1 MKKTKKTTIHVEA
14 SIIGTLFS
22 WPDGFEKASL
32 HLKPE
37 MFKHYGSAYRWMLKQ
52 FDEQRSWDIQ
62 ICAANFGDITDLI
75 VASEPETLMSAIAYL
90 AEEYQVERHLAIYGF
105 AYAAMLDRQNNQ
117 YKQYHPSEIWEEVQS
132 QITDNPAPIEDER
145 RRGDKIKEALDSIED
160 MDNGV
165 PVSIED
171 WNEKLGGFKG
181 SELTFLGG
189 RPGTGKTRQAISLLL
204 DLAKQGTPTLFVSIE
219 MPERKVYLECVS
231 IMTGIDK
238 YRMMRGGL
246 ELHEV
251 RECTQAGI
259 ELSKLP
265 FYILDYRQ
273 ATNKWTMISRVVRRY
288 KRDFGVKVFGLDYI
302 QIIHSGIDKIDN
314 GNILHRLTRVSN
326 DLFMFCN
333 ATDLDCIACA
343 QLGRQVEAKPLKRPT
358 SMSDLKEAGAFEQ
371 DADKVVN
378 LWRPTSCGVE
388 RDEEGREYK
397 KSETEWIIV
406 KNRRFDIIGSFW
418 TGRQPASNQFP
429 VKDQPHAA
437 PLQEAAQA
445 DNRNFEGELPF

>member
-1 MKKTKKTTIHVEA
+1 MKKTTLHVES
-14 SIIGTLFS
+14 SIIGTLFC
-22 WPDGFEKASL
+22 WPDYFEKASL
-32 HLKPE
+32 QLKLE
-37 MFKHYGSAYRWMLKQ
+37 MFKHYKKAYRWMCKQ

-62 ICAANFGDITDLI
+62 IVTAMFGNISDLI
-75 VASEPETLMSAIAYL
+75 TAAEPETLQSAIAFL
-90 AEEYQVERHLAIYGF
+90 IEEYNREQDAATYI
-105 AYAAMLDRQNNQ
+105 AAAAMLDGQDVAEARN
-117 YKQYHPSEIWEEVQS
+117 YVLSR
-132 QITDNPAPIEDER
+132 ITDNPAPVEEER

-204 DLAKQGTPTLFVSIE
+204 DLAKQDCPTLFVSVE
-219 MPERKVYLECVS
+219 MPERAVYLECLS

-246 ELHEV
+246 ENYEV
-251 RECTQAGI
+251 KECTEAAK
-259 ELSKLP
+259 KLALIP
-265 FYILDYRQ
+265 FHIVDFKQ
-273 ATNKWTMISRVVRRY
+273 ATNKFSMISRVARRY
-288 KRDFGVKVFGLDYI
+288 KRDFSVKAFGLDYA
-302 QIIHSGIDKIDN
+302 QIVHSGIDKIDN
-314 GNILHRLTRVSN
+314 GNILQRLTRVSN
-326 DLFMFCN
+326 DLSMFVKG
-333 ATDLDCIACA
+333 TELDCIACA

-418 TGRQPASNQFP
+418 TGRNVQPASNQFP
-429 VKDQPHAA
+429 VKEQPHAA
-437 PLQEAAQA
+437 PVQEPAQA
-445 DNRNFEGELPF
+445 DNRNFDRELEF

>member
-1 MKKTKKTTIHVEA
+1 MKKTTLHVES
-14 SIIGTLFS
+14 SIIGTLFC
-22 WPDGFEKASL
+22 WPDYFEKASL
-32 HLKPE
+32 QLKPE
-37 MFKHYGSAYRWMLKQ
+37 MFKHYKKAFRWMCKQ

-62 ICAANFGDITDLI
+62 IVTAMFGNVSDLI
-75 VASEPETLMSAIAYL
+75 TAAEPETLPSAIAFL
-90 AEEYQVERHLAIYGF
+90 IEEYNREQDIATYI
-105 AYAAMLDRQNNQ
+105 AAAAMLDGQDVADARQ
-117 YKQYHPSEIWEEVQS
+117 YVMSR
-132 QITDNPAPIEDER
+132 ITDNPATVEDER

-204 DLAKQGTPTLFVSIE
+204 DLAKQDCPTLFVSVE
-219 MPERKVYLECVS
+219 MPERAVYLECLS

-246 ELHEV
+246 ELYEV
-251 RECTQAGI
+251 RECTEAAK
-259 ELSKLP
+259 KLALIP
-265 FYILDYRQ
+265 FHIVDFKQ
-273 ATNKWTMISRVVRRY
+273 ATNKFSMISRVARRY
-288 KRDFGVKVFGLDYI
+288 KRDFGVKAFGLDYI
-302 QIIHSGIDKIDN
+302 QIVHSGIDKIDN
-314 GNILHRLTRVSN
+314 GNILQRLNRVSN
-326 DLFMFCN
+326 DLSMFVKG
-333 ATDLDCIACA
+333 TDLDCIACA
-343 QLGRQVEAKPLKRPT
+343 QLGRQVESKPLKRPT

-388 RDEEGREYK
+388 RDKEGREYK

-418 TGRQPASNQFP
+418 TGRDVQPASNQFP
-429 VKDQPHAA
+429 VKEQPHAA

-445 DNRNFEGELPF
+445 DNRNFEGDLPF

>member
-1 MKKTKKTTIHVEA
+1 MKKTTLHVES
-14 SIIGTLFS
+14 SIIGTLFC
-22 WPDGFEKASL
+22 WPDYFEKASL

-37 MFKHYGSAYRWMLKQ
+37 MFKHYKKAYRWMCKQ

-62 ICAANFGDITDLI
+62 IVTAMFGNVSDLI
-75 VASEPETLMSAIAYL
+75 TAAEPETLQSAIAFL
-90 AEEYQVERHLAIYGF
+90 IEEYNREQDTATYI
-105 AYAAMLDRQNNQ
+105 AAAAMLDGQDVAEARN
-117 YKQYHPSEIWEEVQS
+117 YVLSR
-132 QITDNPAPIEDER
+132 ITDNPAPIEEER

-204 DLAKQGTPTLFVSIE
+204 DLAKQDYPTLFVSVE
-219 MPERKVYLECVS
+219 MPERAVYLECLS

-246 ELHEV
+246 ELYEV
-251 RECTQAGI
+251 KECTEAAKRLALI
-259 ELSKLP
+259 P
-265 FYILDYRQ
+265 FHIVDFKQ
-273 ATNKWTMISRVVRRY
+273 ATNKFSMISRVCRRY
-288 KRDFGVKVFGLDYI
+288 KRDYGVKAFGLDYI
-302 QIIHSGIDKIDN
+302 QIVHSGIDKIDN
-314 GNILHRLTRVSN
+314 GNILQRLNRVSN
-326 DLFMFCN
+326 DLSMFVKGS
-333 ATDLDCIACA
+333 DLDCIACA

-418 TGRQPASNQFP
+418 TGREPMSNQFP
-429 VKDQPHAA
+429 VK
-437 PLQEAAQA
+437 QEPAAQKYDTA
-445 DNRNFEGELPF
+445 VPAQAGRENLEAGEVPF

>member
-1 MKKTKKTTIHVEA
+1 MKKTTLHVEA

-37 MFKHYGSAYRWMLKQ
+37 MFKHYGKAYKWMCKQ

-62 ICAANFGDITDLI
+62 ICAAKFGDITDLI
-75 VASEPETLMSAIAYL
+75 VASEPETLFSAIAFL
-90 AEEYQVERHLAIYGF
+90 TEEYNREQDRATYISAASMLEAQDVVEA
-105 AYAAMLDRQNNQ
+105 RQ
-117 YKQYHPSEIWEEVQS
+117 YVMSR
-132 QITDNPAPIEDER
+132 ITDNPAPIEDER

-165 PVSIED
+165 PVSIDD

-181 SELTFLGG
+181 KELTFIGG

-204 DLAKQGTPTLFVSIE
+204 DLAKQGTPVLFVSVE
-219 MPERKVYLECVS
+219 MDEQSIILECIS
-231 IMTGIDK
+231 ILTGIDK
-238 YRMMRGGL
+238 HRMQRGGL
-246 ELHEV
+246 EMYEV
-251 RECTQAGI
+251 RECTKAGI
-259 ELSKLP
+259 EFDKMP
-265 FYILDYRQ
+265 FYIADFNV
-273 ATNKWTMISRVVRRY
+273 TTKKWTMISRVVRRY

-302 QIIHSGIDKIDN
+302 QIMYTGIDKIDN
-314 GNILHRLTRVSN
+314 SNILSRLTRISN
-326 DLFMFCN
+326 DL
-333 ATDLDCIACA
+333 ATFLKATKLDCIACA
-343 QLGRQVEAKPLKRPT
+343 QLGRQVDSKPMKRPT

-429 VKDQPHAA
+429 VKLEPVHVA
-437 PLQEAAQA
+437 PLQEPIQA
-445 DNRNFEGELPF
+445 DNRNFEGLLPF

>member
-1 MKKTKKTTIHVEA
+1 MKKTTLHVES
-14 SIIGTLFS
+14 SIIGTLFC
-22 WPDGFEKASL
+22 WPDYFEKASL
-32 HLKPE
+32 QLKPE
-37 MFKHYGSAYRWMLKQ
+37 MFKHYKKAFRWMCKQ

-62 ICAANFGDITDLI
+62 IVTAMFGNVSDLI
-75 VASEPETLMSAIAYL
+75 TAAEPETLQSAIAFL
-90 AEEYQVERHLAIYGF
+90 IEEYNREQDAATYI
-105 AYAAMLDRQNNQ
+105 AAAAMLDGQDVAEARN
-117 YKQYHPSEIWEEVQS
+117 YVLSR
-132 QITDNPAPIEDER
+132 ITAPPAPIEEER

-204 DLAKQGTPTLFVSIE
+204 DLAKQDYPTLFVSVE
-219 MPERKVYLECVS
+219 MPERAVYLECLS

-246 ELHEV
+246 ELYEV
-251 RECTQAGI
+251 KECTEAAKR
-259 ELSKLP
+259 LALTP
-265 FYILDYRQ
+265 FHIVDFKQ
-273 ATNKWTMISRVVRRY
+273 ATNKFSMISRVARRY
-288 KRDFGVKVFGLDYI
+288 KRDYGVKAFGLDYI
-302 QIIHSGIDKIDN
+302 QIVHSGIDKIDN
-314 GNILHRLTRVSN
+314 GNILQRLNRVSN
-326 DLFMFCN
+326 DLSMFVKGS
-333 ATDLDCIACA
+333 DLDCIACA
-343 QLGRQVEAKPLKRPT
+343 QLGRQVESKPLKRPT

-418 TGRQPASNQFP
+418 TGREPMSNQFP
-429 VKDQPHAA
+429 VK
-437 PLQEAAQA
+437 QEPAAQKYDTA
-445 DNRNFEGELPF
+445 VPAQAGRENLEAGELPF

>member
-1 MKKTKKTTIHVEA
+1 MKKTTLHVES
-14 SIIGTLFS
+14 SIIGTLFC
-22 WPDGFEKASL
+22 WPDYFEKASL

-37 MFKHYGSAYRWMLKQ
+37 MFKHYKKAYKWMCKQ

-62 ICAANFGDITDLI
+62 IVTGVFGNISNLI
-75 VASEPETLMSAIAYL
+75 IASEPETLQSAIAFL
-90 AEEYQVERHLAIYGF
+90 IEEYNREQDAATYI
-105 AYAAMLDRQNNQ
+105 AAAAMLDGQDVAEARN
-117 YKQYHPSEIWEEVQS
+117 YVLSR
-132 QITDNPAPIEDER
+132 ITDNPAPIEEER

-160 MDNGV
+160 MDNGM

-204 DLAKQGTPTLFVSIE
+204 DLAKQDYPTLFVSVE
-219 MPERKVYLECVS
+219 MPERAVYLECLS

-246 ELHEV
+246 ELYEV
-251 RECTQAGI
+251 KECTQAAERLARI
-259 ELSKLP
+259 P
-265 FYILDYRQ
+265 FHIVDFKQ
-273 ATNKWTMISRVVRRY
+273 ATNKFSMISRVARRY
-288 KRDFGVKVFGLDYI
+288 KRDYGVKAFGLDYI
-302 QIIHSGIDKIDN
+302 QIVHSGIDKIDN
-314 GNILHRLTRVSN
+314 GNILQRLNRVSN
-326 DLFMFCN
+326 DLSMFVKGS
-333 ATDLDCIACA
+333 DMDCIACA
-343 QLGRQVEAKPLKRPT
+343 QLGRQVESKPLKRPT

-418 TGRQPASNQFP
+418 TGREPVSNQFP
-429 VKDQPHAA
+429 VK
-437 PLQEAAQA
+437 QEPAKQQDNEAIAQA
-445 DNRNFEGELPF
+445 GRENLEAGEVPF

>member
-14 SIIGTLFS
+14 SIVGTLFS

-37 MFKHYGSAYRWMLKQ
+37 MFTHFKSCYEWMCKQ
-52 FDEQRSWDIQ
+52 FNEQRSWDIQ

-75 VASEPETLMSAIAYL
+75 VASEPETLFSAIAFL
-90 AEEYQVERHLAIYGF
+90 TEEYNREQDISAYYGAIG
-105 AYAAMLDRQNNQ
+105 MLEGHDVGEVRQ
-117 YKQYHPSEIWEEVQS
+117 YIISR
-132 QITDNPAPIEDER
+132 ITDNPAPIEDER

-204 DLAKQGTPTLFVSIE
+204 DLAKQETPTLFVSVE
-219 MPERKVYLECVS
+219 MPERAVYLECLS

-246 ELHEV
+246 EIHEV
-251 RECTQAGI
+251 RECTEAAK
-259 ELSKLP
+259 KLALIP
-265 FYILDYRQ
+265 FHIVDFKQ
-273 ATNKWTMISRVVRRY
+273 ATNKFSMISRIVRRY

-302 QIIHSGIDKIDN
+302 QIVHSGIDKVDN
-314 GNILHRLTRVSN
+314 GNILQRLTRVSN
-326 DLFMFCN
+326 DLSMFCK
-333 ATDLDCIACA
+333 ATELDCIACA
-343 QLGRQVEAKPLKRPT
+343 QLGRQVESKPLKRPT

-418 TGRQPASNQFP
+418 TGRQPTSNQFP
-429 VKDQPHAA
+429 VKSEQPHAA
-437 PLQEAAQA
+437 PLQESIQA
-445 DNRNFEGELPF
+445 DNRNFEGDLPF

>member
-1 MKKTKKTTIHVEA
+1 MC
-14 SIIGTLFS
+14 
-22 WPDGFEKASL
+22 
-32 HLKPE
+32 
-37 MFKHYGSAYRWMLKQ
+37 KQ

-62 ICAANFGDITDLI
+62 IVTGVFGNVSDLI
-75 VASEPETLMSAIAYL
+75 TAAEPETLQSAIAFL
-90 AEEYQVERHLAIYGF
+90 IEEYNREQDAATYI
-105 AYAAMLDRQNNQ
+105 AAAAMLDGQDVAEARN
-117 YKQYHPSEIWEEVQS
+117 YVLSR
-132 QITDNPAPIEDER
+132 ITDNPAPIEEER

-165 PVSIED
+165 PVSIEN

-204 DLAKQGTPTLFVSIE
+204 DLAKQDCPTLFVSVE
-219 MPERKVYLECVS
+219 LPERSIYLECLS

-246 ELHEV
+246 ENYEV
-251 RECTQAGI
+251 KECTEAAK
-259 ELSKLP
+259 KLALVP
-265 FYILDYRQ
+265 FHIVDFKQ
-273 ATNKWTMISRVVRRY
+273 ATNKFSMISRVTRRY
-288 KRDFGVKVFGLDYI
+288 KRDFGVKVFGLDYA

-314 GNILHRLTRVSN
+314 SNILHRLTRVSN
-326 DLFMFCN
+326 DLSMFVKG
-333 ATDLDCIACA
+333 TDLDCIACA

-418 TGRQPASNQFP
+418 TGREPASNQFP
-429 VKDQPHAA
+429 VKPE
-437 PLQEAAQA
+437 PAAQPKYDTA
-445 DNRNFEGELPF
+445 VPANAGRENLEAEELPF

>member
-1 MKKTKKTTIHVEA
+1 MKKTTLHVES
-14 SIIGTLFS
+14 SIIGTLFC
-22 WPDGFEKASL
+22 WPDYFEKASL
-32 HLKPE
+32 QLKPE
-37 MFKHYGSAYRWMLKQ
+37 MFKHYKKAYRWMCKQ

-62 ICAANFGDITDLI
+62 IVTAMFGNISDLI
-75 VASEPETLMSAIAYL
+75 TAAEPETLQSAIAFL
-90 AEEYQVERHLAIYGF
+90 IEEYNREQDAATYI
-105 AYAAMLDRQNNQ
+105 AAAAMLDGQDVAEARN
-117 YKQYHPSEIWEEVQS
+117 YVLSR
-132 QITDNPAPIEDER
+132 ITDNPAPVEEER

-204 DLAKQGTPTLFVSIE
+204 DLAKQDCPTLFVSVE
-219 MPERKVYLECVS
+219 MPERAVYLECLS

-246 ELHEV
+246 ENYEV
-251 RECTQAGI
+251 KECTEAAK
-259 ELSKLP
+259 KLALIP
-265 FYILDYRQ
+265 FHIIDFKQ
-273 ATNKWTMISRVVRRY
+273 ATNKFSMISRVARRY
-288 KRDFGVKVFGLDYI
+288 KRDFGVKAFGLDYA
-302 QIIHSGIDKIDN
+302 QIVHSGIDKVDN
-314 GNILHRLTRVSN
+314 GNILQRLTRVSN
-326 DLFMFCN
+326 DLSMFVKG
-333 ATDLDCIACA
+333 TELDCIACA
-343 QLGRQVEAKPLKRPT
+343 QLGRQVESKPLKRPT

-378 LWRPTSCGVE
+378 LWRPSACGVE

-418 TGRQPASNQFP
+418 TGREPVSNQFP
-429 VKDQPHAA
+429 VKQEPAQPKYDTAV
-437 PLQEAAQA
+437 PAQA
-445 DNRNFEGELPF
+445 GRENLEAGEVPF

>member
-1 MKKTKKTTIHVEA
+1 
-14 SIIGTLFS
+14 
-22 WPDGFEKASL
+22 
-32 HLKPE
+32 
-37 MFKHYGSAYRWMLKQ
+37 MFGNVS
-52 FDEQRSWDIQ
+52 
-62 ICAANFGDITDLI
+62 DLI
-75 VASEPETLMSAIAYL
+75 TASEPETLQSAIAFL
-90 AEEYQVERHLAIYGF
+90 IEEYNREQDAATYI
-105 AYAAMLDRQNNQ
+105 AAAAMLDGQDVAEARN
-117 YKQYHPSEIWEEVQS
+117 YVLSR
-132 QITDNPAPIEDER
+132 ITDNPAPVEEER

-189 RPGTGKTRQAISLLL
+189 RPGTGKTRQAIKLLL
-204 DLAKQGTPTLFVSIE
+204 DLAMQFIAVAFASIE
-219 MPERKVYLECVS
+219 MPERSVYLECLS

-246 ELHEV
+246 QSWEIAA
-251 RECTQAGI
+251 CI
-259 ELSKLP
+259 EAAKKLDSIP
-265 FYILDYRQ
+265 FYIIDFKQ
-273 ATNKWTMISRVVRRY
+273 TTNKWTMISRVIRRY
-288 KRDFGVKVFGLDYI
+288 KRDFGIKAFGLDYA
-302 QIIHSGIDKIDN
+302 QIIYSGIDKIDN

-326 DLFMFCN
+326 DLSMFVK
-333 ATDLDCIACA
+333 ATELDCIACA

-418 TGRQPASNQFP
+418 TGREPVSNQFP
-429 VKDQPHAA
+429 VK
-437 PLQEAAQA
+437 QEPAAQKYDTA
-445 DNRNFEGELPF
+445 VPANAGRENLEEINLPF

>member
-1 MKKTKKTTIHVEA
+1 MKKTTLHVES
-14 SIIGTLFS
+14 SIIGTLFC
-22 WPDGFEKASL
+22 WPDYFEKASL

-37 MFKHYGSAYRWMLKQ
+37 MFKHYKKAYKWMCKQ

-62 ICAANFGDITDLI
+62 IVTGIFGNVSDLI
-75 VASEPETLMSAIAYL
+75 TAAEPETLQSAIAFL
-90 AEEYQVERHLAIYGF
+90 IEEYNREQDTATYI
-105 AYAAMLDRQNNQ
+105 AAAAMLDGQDVAEARN
-117 YKQYHPSEIWEEVQS
+117 YVLSR
-132 QITDNPAPIEDER
+132 ITDNPAPVEEER

-204 DLAKQGTPTLFVSIE
+204 DLAKQGCPTLFVSVE
-219 MPERKVYLECVS
+219 MPERAVYLECLS

-246 ELHEV
+246 ELYEV
-251 RECTQAGI
+251 KECTEAAK
-259 ELSKLP
+259 KLALIP
-265 FYILDYRQ
+265 FHIVDFKQ
-273 ATNKWTMISRVVRRY
+273 ATNKFSMISRVCRRY
-288 KRDFGVKVFGLDYI
+288 KRDYGVKVFGLDYI
-302 QIIHSGIDKIDN
+302 QIVHSGIDKIDN
-314 GNILHRLTRVSN
+314 GNILQRLNRVSN
-326 DLFMFCN
+326 DLSMFVKGS
-333 ATDLDCIACA
+333 DLDCIACA
-343 QLGRQVEAKPLKRPT
+343 QLGRQVESKPLKRPT

-418 TGRQPASNQFP
+418 TGREPVSNQFP
-429 VKDQPHAA
+429 VKAEP
-437 PLQEAAQA
+437 AAQPKYDTA
-445 DNRNFEGELPF
+445 VPANAGRENLEAGELPF